1 MKRNHNSKKVTAS
14 NSFVAALALLL
25 SASGTVQAVSAQ
37 EMPSTGSYSSASSLG
52 PDQDS
57 LLPPEVVPL
66 DPATAN
72 SMSQAQAANRQSSYG
87 SASGSNAPNNNSFAT
102 QGSFTPGLVSNGI
115 PQGMQSAKDARN
127 AAFNSLYGQGNL
139 APMQGNMP
147 PMQVGGGVSQNQII
161 GQAPM
166 MNGSGSAPFGAP
178 AAQPMMAPQSQTLT
192 GGSKIQPKVRDIK
205 RAGVSN
211 MISGLAGFGAGAITA
226 GALMRPANPMMGL
239 GMFGLT
245 MTGFGVRNAFRF

>member
-1 MKRNHNSKKVTAS
+1 MNRIHNSNQPKAR
-14 NSFVAALALLL
+14 NAFVAALTLLL
-25 SASGTVQAVSAQ
+25 SASGACQAVLAQ
-37 EMPSTGSYSSASSLG
+37 EAPSTGSYSSTSSLG

-72 SMSQAQAANRQSSYG
+72 SMSQAQAANRQSSYTG
-87 SASGSNAPNNNSFAT
+87 NNSFAT
-102 QGSFTPGLVSNGI
+102 EGSITPGLVGNGV

-127 AAFNSLYGQGNL
+127 AAFNSLYGQGS
-139 APMQGNMP
+139 MP
-147 PMQVGGGVSQNQII
+147 PLQASGGVSQNYIPS
-161 GQAPM
+161 GQPPM
-166 MNGSGSAPFGAP
+166 MNGSGSAPFGAS
-178 AAQPMMAPQSQTLT
+178 AQPIMTAQSQTLT

-211 MISGLAGFGAGAITA
+211 LISGLAGFGAGAITA

-239 GMFGLT
+239 GMYGLT